1 MMPKHLSGTNE
12 SIFNRLKNVNN
23 RSQDTILSLFL
34 VYVLKTPQTCR
45 HVCKKKF
52 KKMKP
57 HIRIIPLFRC

>member
-34 VYVLKTPQTCR
+34 LYVLKHPKP
-45 HVCKKKF
+45 VDMYVKKNF
-52 KKMKP
+52 KK
-57 HIRIIPLFRC
+57 

>member
-23 RSQDTILSLFL
+23 RSQDTILSLSPVCF
-34 VYVLKTPQTCR
+34 KTPQTCR
-45 HVCKKKF
+45 HVCKKNF